1 MTRCQAQ
8 TPPMMHRIADNGTV
22 FRGSETCFPSIRS
35 FGEPTPKLAANP
47 LIAWEIRMKPYIAAL
62 AAGTLIATGPAF
74 AETALGLTGD
84 KTLVMID
91 TATAKASGTIEVQG
105 VNRLL
110 GIDWRPGNG
119 TVVGVT
125 DDQRIVTIDPTTG
138 ATATLSTM
146 SVPLPNLG
154 MPVAVDVN
162 PAADR
167 LRVMTGT
174 TNHRLNME
182 TGEAVAD
189 GNLHFDASDA
199 ANGTAPMVVATA
211 YTNAMGKPE
220 STAMFNIDAGLS
232 SLLRQAPPNDGTL
245 KTVGALGVALSGE
258 IGWDVQT
265 TADGSNTAW
274 LAAMGGLHTVN
285 LETGAVTGSW
295 AISGFDGA
303 LRDLTILPA
312 M

>member
-1 MTRCQAQ
+1 
-8 TPPMMHRIADNGTV
+8 
-22 FRGSETCFPSIRS
+22 
-35 FGEPTPKLAANP
+35 
-47 LIAWEIRMKPYIAAL
+47 MKPYIAAL
-62 AAGTLIATGPAF
+62 VAGTAF
-74 AETALGLTGD
+74 AASPTLADTALGLTGD

-91 TATAKASGTIEVQG
+91 TTSAQASGMVEVQG

-110 GIDWRPGNG
+110 GIDWRASNG

-125 DDQRIVTIDPTTG
+125 DDQRIVTIDPATG
-138 ATATLSTM
+138 ATTELSTM
-146 SVPLPNLG
+146 SVPLPDLG

-174 TNHRLNME
+174 VNHRLNME
-182 TGEAVAD
+182 TGEAMAD
-189 GNLHFDASDA
+189 GELHFDASDA

-211 YTNAMGKPE
+211 YTNSMGKPE

-232 SLLRQAPPNDGTL
+232 AILRQAPPNDGTL
-245 KTVGALGVALSGE
+245 KTVGPLGVTLDGM

-265 TADGSNTAW
+265 KADGTNTAW
-274 LAAMGGLHTVN
+274 LAAMGGLHTVD

-295 AISGFDGA
+295 AITGFDGE